1 MEYYIAVVCS
11 SRCVYLSA
19 DEQVRDVG
27 CVLLQLRD
35 PLLSHVLEAGRIH
48 HGEAN
53 EEDICHGVRQGS
65 QAIIV
70 LLSEQ
75 RTLGKNKVLSLF
87 IYCSSGQQQSKTHP
101 ECTQKLLS
109 ETFSQLP

>member
-1 MEYYIAVVCS
+1 MEYYIAVVSS
-11 SRCVYLSA
+11 SRCMYLSA

-48 HGEAN
+48 HREAN
-53 EEDICHGVRQGS
+53 EEDICHRVRQGS

-75 RTLGKNKVLSLF
+75 RTLGKNK
-87 IYCSSGQQQSKTHP
+87 I
-101 ECTQKLLS
+101 
-109 ETFSQLP
+109 